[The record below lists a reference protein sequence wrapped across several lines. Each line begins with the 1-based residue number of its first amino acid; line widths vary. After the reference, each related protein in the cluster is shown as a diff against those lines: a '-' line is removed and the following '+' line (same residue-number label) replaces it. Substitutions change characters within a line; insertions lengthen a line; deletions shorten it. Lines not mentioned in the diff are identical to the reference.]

1 MLVTITNLLETGGS
15 MNWFIFDASPN
26 QPDSDLHLH
35 CEIRGEWTAIRYTT
49 TTKLTTHTF
58 VVPIDLHTEEILEL
72 ECNLDIINYLTN
84 YN

>member
-1 MLVTITNLLETGGS
+1 LLVTITNLLETGGS

-26 QPDSDLHLH
+26 QPDSDLH

-49 TTKLTTHTF
+49 TTTTHTF
-58 VVPIDLHTEEILEL
+58 AVPIDLHTEEIYEL
-72 ECNLDIINYLTN
+72 ECNLDIIDYVTN